1 MSKLFSAY
9 PLPQILVKGL
19 AFILWVG
26 TVAFGLLEVA
36 IVHRIF
42 LNIYTLAAGYEEGT
56 EEIFEARYTIGAV
69 YSFSI
74 VILGALWLLFFLIS
88 SHYHLKYAGQGRS
101 WRLFAWTVAVQ
112 VLILVVDVGIRYAFS

>member
-1 MSKLFSAY
+1 ML
-9 PLPQILVKGL
+9 LKGL
-19 AFILWVG
+19 AFVLWVA
-26 TVAFGLLEVA
+26 TVALGLMEVA
-36 IVHRIF
+36 IVHRKF
-42 LNIYTLAAGYEEGT
+42 HTLYTLAAGYEVGT
-56 EEIFEARYTIGAV
+56 EETFEARYTIGAV

-112 VLILVVDVGIRYAFS
+112 ILILLVDAGIRYAF